1 MANEKLFLVPK
12 SFQKKQKK
20 NKDSYLCQYEAAL
33 GIIIVTRC
41 WSLRVKLVS
50 ADVSIGEGN
59 RKAKFDIDS
68 TLLFVCN
75 S

>member
-20 NKDSYLCQYEAAL
+20 NKDSYLCQNEAAL
-33 GIIIVTRC
+33 GIINVRC
-41 WSLRVKLVS
+41 WSFRVKLVS
-50 ADVSIGEGN
+50 AVVSIEEGN
-59 RKAKFDIDS
+59 RQAKFDIDLI
-68 TLLFVCN
+68 LLFVCN